1 MRPTKSLKSRALDL
15 LSRRE
20 YGRAELKKKLM
31 AAHKPDE
38 DAAADEDKLNESRS
52 QHEAEV
58 EAVLTEFADLDWQSD
73 ERYVESF
80 INAKSQQ
87 YGSRRLQESLKQ
99 KGIDADLF
107 QQFRPDTEAELTT
120 AIAAVRKKFKQ
131 PPASMADRHKQMR
144 FLAYRGF
151 DFDLVNKAMA
161 AWDDWAEED

>member
-1 MRPTKSLKSRALDL
+1 MRPPKSLKARALDL

-20 YGRAELKKKLM
+20 YGRAELKKKLLQ
-31 AAHKPDE
+31 AHRPPE
-38 DAAADEDKLNESRS
+38 DADEFARAESLS

-58 EAVLTEFADLDWQSD
+58 EAVLTEFADLNWQSD

-87 YGSRRLQESLKQ
+87 YGSRRLQETLKQ

-107 QQFRPDTEAELTT
+107 QQFRPTSEVELAT
-120 AIAAVRKKFKQ
+120 AIAAVRKKFKK
-131 PPASMADRHKQMR
+131 PPESMADKHKQMR

-151 DFDLVNKAMA
+151 DFDLVNRAIS
-161 AWDDWAEED
+161 AWDDWTEED